1 MPIFGS
7 GDTPA
12 YKDDPQYFVDLDEFD
27 NWAKLPS
34 TKSTGVVPYRQ
45 RSIISADDVRGRL
58 MVSCVFRAL
67 HTTNNT
73 ELTIYSA

>member
-12 YKDDPQYFVDLDEFD
+12 YKDDPQYFSNLDDLD

-58 MVSCVFRAL
+58 MVSCVFRLL
-67 HTTNNT
+67 HTTHIT
-73 ELTIYSA
+73 KLTVCPA

>member
-7 GDTPA
+7 GDTLE
-12 YKDDPQYFVDLDEFD
+12 YTDDPQYFDNLDEFD
-27 NWAKLPS
+27 KWAKLPS

-58 MVSCVFRAL
+58 LVSCVFLPL
-67 HTTNNT
+67 HTTHIT
-73 ELTIYSA
+73 ELTICSA